1 MPKTIT
7 ISQGEF
13 DKRAKE
19 VAQKSFL
26 LGVDWLCKLLV
37 DSDIYDFSQ
46 REAEMFHRSAERV
59 IVSAVE

>member
-7 ISQGEF
+7 ISQSEL

-37 DSDIYDFSQ
+37 DSNVYEFSQ
-46 REAEMFHRSAERV
+46 REAEMFHKSAERV
-59 IVSAVE
+59 IGSV